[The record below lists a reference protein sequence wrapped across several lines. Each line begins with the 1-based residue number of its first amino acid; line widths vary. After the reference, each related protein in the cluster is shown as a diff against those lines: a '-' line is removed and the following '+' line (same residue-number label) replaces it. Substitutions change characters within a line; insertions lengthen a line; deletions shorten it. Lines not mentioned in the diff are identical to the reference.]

1 MARRQQG
8 GADGRK
14 PRRLRGGRNGRR
26 SGGWEFTEEGGQQ
39 EGEGA
44 DKAEEFRQSKK
55 SAKSE
60 RGGEEMEKKQ
70 KAEGNGRSGTDL

>member
-55 SAKSE
+55 SAKFRE
-60 RGGEEMEKKQ
+60 RRRRNGKETKSGRKW
-70 KAEGNGRSGTDL
+70 AECY